1 MYFHEE
7 EKRTFAVLNDYEEEH
22 PDTHYLMEFA
32 EGDVYECAYLTD
44 AEDENDE
51 DLDSPDYD
59 EFWTAYCTVLR
70 VIEPGPNNPSR
81 CHVLNLNYRHF
92 PVRITTV
99 DGEVVYPA
107 TND

>member
-7 EKRTFAVLNDYEEEH
+7 ERQTLDVLDSYERLH
-22 PDTHYLMEFA
+22 PCSHYLMEFA
-32 EGDVYECAYLTD
+32 EGDLYECTFLD
-44 AEDENDE
+44 EAEDDNGE

-59 EFWTAYCTVLR
+59 EFWTAYYTVLK
-70 VIEPGPNNPSR
+70 VIMPGPNNPSK

-99 DGEVVYPA
+99 DGALVYP
-107 TND
+107 